1 MYLTEE
7 FTLQSATDTEK
18 NIKKNKKIFQKLVK
32 NA

>member
-7 FTLQSATDTEK
+7 FALQSATDTAK